1 MSNILTYLFQ
11 ASFCLAIL
19 YCSYYLFFRRL
30 TFHKINRIV
39 LLLLIPC
46 SLGIPLL
53 NQIEFTIT
61 NETITIPFFNEL
73 LPIDQPATDVVLLE
87 KPRSEEKNY
96 LTNLISL
103 MYILGFF
110 IALFRL
116 SLSVIQLYRIK
127 KKSNIFSKDGYRFVT
142 TDTPHIFSSF
152 GWIFIPKNKT
162 NEIASAVIEH
172 EKAHIKLWH
181 TADLILTEIYVVIF
195 WFNPFSYFFRKS
207 IRSVHEFQADSF
219 VLNTQIKK
227 SYYLELLISTLQTR
241 QTKKLHSYFNH
252 SLIKKRIDMITKTN
266 SNQKSIFRYILL
278 LPIFMILLTAF
289 IKPKFDDKN
298 IVDNIIEEE
307 MKVEIP
313 PSIFPIENGSKD
325 NITAVYG
332 KTHKH
337 PLLKKKV
344 IHKGIDIRAK
354 IGTSVLAT
362 EDGTVSVAKDKGN
375 WGNLIVI
382 THANGY
388 ETWYAHLDSFEV
400 TENQKVNKG
409 QVIGKTGNTGLS
421 TGPHLHYEVKLN
433 GKNMDPMDYLK

>member
-1 MSNILTYLFQ
+1 MSSILTYLLQ
-11 ASFCLAIL
+11 VSICLAIL
-19 YCSYYLFFRRL
+19 YCSYYLFFKRL
-30 TFHKINRIV
+30 TFHKVNRIV
-39 LLLLIPC
+39 LLLLIPF
-46 SLGIPLL
+46 SLCIPFL
-53 NQIEFTIT
+53 NQIEFTVRT
-61 NETITIPFFNEL
+61 ETITIPLFNEL
-73 LPIDQPATDVVLLE
+73 LPINQPETEIVLPNKLHT
-87 KPRSEEKNY
+87 KEKNH
-96 LTNLISL
+96 LTNLLSL
-103 MYILGFF
+103 LYILGAL

-127 KKSNIFSKDGYRFVT
+127 KKSNTFSRDGYRFVT

-152 GWIFIPKNKT
+152 GWIFIPNNKT

-219 VLNTQIKK
+219 VLDTQIKK
-227 SYYLELLISTLQTR
+227 SYYLELLVNTLQTY

-278 LPIFMILLTAF
+278 LPIFTILLTAF

-298 IVDNIIEEE
+298 IVENIIAEEI
-307 MKVEIP
+307 KVEIL

-362 EDGTVSVAKDKGN
+362 EDGTISVAKDKGN

-382 THANGY
+382 THPNGY

-400 TENQKVNKG
+400 TENQKVSKG
-409 QVIGKTGNTGLS
+409 QIIGKSGNTGLS
-421 TGPHLHYEVKLN
+421 TGPHLHYEVRLN
-433 GKNMDPMDYLK
+433 GKNMDPMNYLK